1 VFIHGLWLLASSWDR
16 WAEHFAEAGYAPVS
30 PGWPDDPDTVEEAIA
45 VPPTLSRAAYTRQ
58 QKNPGVTEFTEIPG
72 RGHALTID
80 DGWQEVAD
88 TALTFIRR
96 FA

>member
-1 VFIHGLWLLASSWDR
+1 MPRFPPRFSNCLVAILWQPIGCVKQLA
-16 WAEHFAEAGYAPVS
+16 G
-30 PGWPDDPDTVEEAIA
+30 GIA
-45 VPPTLSRAAYTRQ
+45 
-58 QKNPGVTEFTEIPG
+58 
-72 RGHALTID
+72 ID

>member
-1 VFIHGLWLLASSWDR
+1 MATIRLRQLAVDEDQAR
-16 WAEHFAEAGYAPVS
+16 RLYETF
-30 PGWPDDPDTVEEAIA
+30 A
-45 VPPTLSRAAYTRQ
+45 VPA
-58 QKNPGVTEFTEIPG
+58 PGVTEFIEIPG